1 MKNSESILNPVSV
14 LVSGDGR
21 TIGKTMK
28 KAENGKV
35 VAAVYHW
42 FIQERLAGQPIS
54 LLVLCEEALIFN
66 QQLGV

>member
-1 MKNSESILNPVSV
+1 VN
-14 LVSGDGR
+14 GDGR

-54 LLVLCEEALIFN
+54 LLVLCF
-66 QQLGV
+66 